1 MFVLFSFFQI
11 EKASRTVNDRP
22 NALNSTDA
30 SHIGWMFPRP
40 DSLRRSLKATQN
52 ETKPGLVSCGARA
65 VGRSPAIPTRLCS
78 SRPNSVAFSNSLFNS
93 RNENHACRRRVGI
106 AAGLQPRRSE
116 GSIPS
121 RCASFPGFKKRRGR
135 MFHRGDAAL
144 QAACGGCKPR
154 RLHHFFS
161 KE

>member
-11 EKASRTVNDRP
+11 EKTFRTVHDRP

-40 DSLRRSLKATQN
+40 DSLRRSPKATQN

-78 SRPNSVAFSNSLFNS
+78 SRPNSVVFSDSSFNS

-121 RCASFPGFKKRRGR
+121 RCASFPGFERTLGAHVPQGRCCLASSVRRV
-135 MFHRGDAAL
+135 
-144 QAACGGCKPR
+144 QAPSPPP
-154 RLHHFFS
+154 FFQ
-161 KE
+161 